1 MHRLKGVWLMEKI
14 RVMLVEDHSMVRQG
28 LKQLIELENDI
39 KVVAEAADGTQAADY
54 YQTEKPDIVLMDIN
68 MPKKNGLQALE
79 LIKQKDSNAKII
91 MLTIHQDREYLFQ
104 SLQLG
109 ASGYVLKDA
118 DGYVLIEAIRKVYEG
133 ETYIQPTMAKDLVL
147 EFKKYLQ
154 NGRTASKKN
163 NILSDRELEVLRL
176 IAKGLLNKEIAKTL
190 YISEKTVK
198 NHISNI
204 FKKLKVS
211 DRTQAAVYALKHNII

>member
-1 MHRLKGVWLMEKI
+1 MQRI

-39 KVVAEAADGTQAADY
+39 KVVAEAADGIQATEH
-54 YQTEKPDIVLMDIN
+54 YQIEKPDIVLMDIN
-68 MPKKNGLQALE
+68 IPKKNGLQALE
-79 LIKQKDSNAKII
+79 MIRHRDPNAKII
-91 MLTIHQDREYLFQ
+91 MLTIHQDKEYLFQ

-133 ETYIQPTMAKDLVL
+133 ETYIQPTMAKELVT

-154 NGRTASKKN
+154 NGKTISRKDN
-163 NILSDRELEVLRL
+163 VLSDRELEVLRL
-176 IAKGLLNKEIAKTL
+176 IAKGFLNKEIAETL

-198 NHISNI
+198 NHVSNI
-204 FKKLKVS
+204 LKKLKVS
-211 DRTQAAVYALKHNII
+211 DRTQAAIYALKHNLI

>member
-1 MHRLKGVWLMEKI
+1 MKRI
-14 RVMLVEDHSMVRQG
+14 RIMLVEDHSMVRQG

-39 KVVAEAADGTQAADY
+39 KVVSEAANGIEAVHYFEIEQ
-54 YQTEKPDIVLMDIN
+54 PDIVLMDIN
-68 MPKKNGLQALE
+68 MPKQNGLQALE
-79 LIKQKDSNAKII
+79 VIKKRNTNARII

-104 SLQLG
+104 ALQFG

-118 DGYVLIEAIRKVYEG
+118 DGAVLVEAIRKVYQG
-133 ETYIQPTMAKDLVL
+133 ETYIQPTMAKDLIV
-147 EFKKYLQ
+147 EFKRYTSGDIQ
-154 NGRTASKKN
+154 SAKKKSL
-163 NILSDRELEVLRL
+163 LSEREIEVLGL

-204 FKKLKVS
+204 FKKLNVS
-211 DRTQAAVYALKHNII
+211 DRTQAAVYALKNELVT

>member
-1 MHRLKGVWLMEKI
+1 MEKI

-39 KVVAEAADGTQAADY
+39 KVVAEAADGSQAADY
-54 YQTEKPDIVLMDIN
+54 YQIEKPDVVLMDIN

-79 LIKQKDSNAKII
+79 MIKHKDPDAKII

-133 ETYIQPTMAKDLVL
+133 ETYIQPTMAKELVM

-154 NGRTASKKN
+154 NGKTSAKKSDV
-163 NILSDRELEVLRL
+163 LSEREIEVLRL
-176 IAKGLLNKEIAKTL
+176 VAKGFLNKEIAQTL

-211 DRTQAAVYALKHNII
+211 DRTQAAIYALKHNII

>member
-1 MHRLKGVWLMEKI
+1 MERI

-39 KVVAEAADGTQAADY
+39 KVVAEAADGIQAVDF
-54 YQTEKPDIVLMDIN
+54 YQIEKPDIVLMDIN

-79 LIKQKDSNAKII
+79 LIKQRDPNAKII
-91 MLTIHQDREYLFQ
+91 MLTIHQDKEYLFQ

-118 DGYVLIEAIRKVYEG
+118 DGYVLIEAIRKVFSG
-133 ETYIQPTMAKDLVL
+133 ETYIQPSMAKELVI

-154 NGRTASKKN
+154 SGKTASKKDCV
-163 NILSDRELEVLRL
+163 LSDRELEILRL
-176 IAKGLLNKEIAKTL
+176 IAKGFLNKEIAKTL

-198 NHISNI
+198 NHVSNI

-211 DRTQAAVYALKHNII
+211 DRTQAAVFALKHNII

>member
-1 MHRLKGVWLMEKI
+1 M
-14 RVMLVEDHSMVRQG
+14 MLVEDHSMVRQG

-39 KVVAEAADGTQAADY
+39 KVVAEAADGIQAADF
-54 YQTEKPDIVLMDIN
+54 YQIEKPDIVLMDIN

-79 LIKQKDSNAKII
+79 LIKQRDPNAKII
-91 MLTIHQDREYLFQ
+91 MLTIHQDKEYLFQ

-118 DGYVLIEAIRKVYEG
+118 DGYVLIEAIRKVFSG
-133 ETYIQPTMAKDLVL
+133 ETYIQPSMAKELVI

-154 NGRTASKKN
+154 SGKTASKKDCV
-163 NILSDRELEVLRL
+163 LSDRELEILRL
-176 IAKGLLNKEIAKTL
+176 IAKGFLNKEIAKTL

-198 NHISNI
+198 NHVSNI

-211 DRTQAAVYALKHNII
+211 DRTQAAVFALKHNII

>member
-1 MHRLKGVWLMEKI
+1 M
-14 RVMLVEDHSMVRQG
+14 MLVEDHSMVRQG

-39 KVVAEAADGTQAADY
+39 KVVAEAADGIQAVDF
-54 YQTEKPDIVLMDIN
+54 YQIEKPDIVLMDIN

-79 LIKQKDSNAKII
+79 LIKQRDPNAKII
-91 MLTIHQDREYLFQ
+91 MLTIHQDKEYLFQ

-118 DGYVLIEAIRKVYEG
+118 DGYVLIEAIRKVFSG
-133 ETYIQPTMAKDLVL
+133 ETYIQPSMAKELVI

-154 NGRTASKKN
+154 SGKTASKKDCV
-163 NILSDRELEVLRL
+163 LSDRELEILRL
-176 IAKGLLNKEIAKTL
+176 IAKGFLNKEIAKTL

-198 NHISNI
+198 NHVSNI

-211 DRTQAAVYALKHNII
+211 DRTQAAVFALKHNII

>member
-1 MHRLKGVWLMEKI
+1 MGKI
-14 RVMLVEDHSMVRQG
+14 RVMLIEDHSMVRQG

-39 KVVAEAADGTQAADY
+39 KVVAEAADGNQAADY
-54 YQTEKPDIVLMDIN
+54 YMLEKPDVVLMDIN

-79 LIKQKDSNAKII
+79 LIKQLDPNAKII
-91 MLTIHQDREYLFQ
+91 MLTIHSDREYLFQ

-118 DGYVLIEAIRKVYEG
+118 DGYVLIDAIRKVYEG
-133 ETYIQPTMAKDLVL
+133 ETYIQPTMTKELVM
-147 EFKKYLQ
+147 EYQKQTQK
-154 NGRTASKKN
+154 GRTSARKDTV
-163 NILSDRELEVLRL
+163 LSDREIEVLRL
-176 IAKGLLNKEIAKTL
+176 VANGLLNKEIAQVL

-204 FKKLKVS
+204 FKKLNVS
-211 DRTQAAVYALKHNII
+211 DRTQAAIYALKHNLI

>member
-1 MHRLKGVWLMEKI
+1 M
-14 RVMLVEDHSMVRQG
+14 MLVEDHSMVRQG

-39 KVVAEAADGTQAADY
+39 KVVAEAADGIQAADF
-54 YQTEKPDIVLMDIN
+54 YQIEKPDIVLMDIN

-79 LIKQKDSNAKII
+79 LIKQRDPNAKII
-91 MLTIHQDREYLFQ
+91 MLTIHQDKEYLFQ

-118 DGYVLIEAIRKVYEG
+118 DGYVLIEAIRKVFSG
-133 ETYIQPTMAKDLVL
+133 ETYIQPSMAKELVI

-154 NGRTASKKN
+154 SGKTASKKDCV
-163 NILSDRELEVLRL
+163 LSDRELEVLRL
-176 IAKGLLNKEIAKTL
+176 IAKGFLNKEIAKTL

-198 NHISNI
+198 NHVSNI

-211 DRTQAAVYALKHNII
+211 DRTQAAVFALKHNII

>member
-1 MHRLKGVWLMEKI
+1 
-14 RVMLVEDHSMVRQG
+14 MVRQG

-39 KVVAEAADGTQAADY
+39 KVVAEAADGIQAADF
-54 YQTEKPDIVLMDIN
+54 YQIEKPDIVLMDIN

-79 LIKQKDSNAKII
+79 LIKQRDPNAKII
-91 MLTIHQDREYLFQ
+91 MLTIHQDKEYLFQ

-118 DGYVLIEAIRKVYEG
+118 DGYVLIEAIRKVFSG
-133 ETYIQPTMAKDLVL
+133 ETYIQPSMAKELVI

-154 NGRTASKKN
+154 SGKTASKKDCV
-163 NILSDRELEVLRL
+163 LSDRELEILRL
-176 IAKGLLNKEIAKTL
+176 IAKGFLNKEIAKTL

-198 NHISNI
+198 NHVSNI

-211 DRTQAAVYALKHNII
+211 DRTQAAVFALKHNII

>member
-1 MHRLKGVWLMEKI
+1 MDKI

-28 LKQLIELENDI
+28 LKQLIELESDI
-39 KVVAEAADGTQAADY
+39 KVVAEAANGTQAADY
-54 YQTEKPDIVLMDIN
+54 YQIEKPDVVLMDIN

-79 LIKQKDSNAKII
+79 LIKQNDPDAKII
-91 MLTIHQDREYLFQ
+91 MLTIHSDREYLFEA
-104 SLQLG
+104 LQLG

-133 ETYIQPTMAKDLVL
+133 EMYIQPTMAKELVM
-147 EFKKYLQ
+147 EFKRYAH
-154 NGRTASKKN
+154 NGKNSSKKE
-163 NILSDRELEVLRL
+163 NILSEREIEVLRL
-176 IAKGLLNKEIAKTL
+176 VAKGLLNKEIAQTL

-211 DRTQAAVYALKHNII
+211 DRTQAAVYALKHNLI